1 MLKILETLTP
11 VNTHKNFLHFSQFEQ
26 LQTVMLF

>member
-1 MLKILETLTP
+1 MLETLTP
-11 VNTHKNFLHFSQFEQ
+11 VNTQENCYYFSQFEQ